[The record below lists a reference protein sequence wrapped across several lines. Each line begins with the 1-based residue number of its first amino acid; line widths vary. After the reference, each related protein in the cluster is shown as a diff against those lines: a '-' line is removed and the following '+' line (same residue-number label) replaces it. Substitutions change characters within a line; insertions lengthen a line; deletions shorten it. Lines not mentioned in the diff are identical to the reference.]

1 MALAQRQLQQETRV
15 TGAETSTDKGHVLSE
30 KEMEEIRSDIENMV
44 TPTWM
49 TSVRQTLGFLIT
61 ASSKQINGVHWEPY
75 IFLSRWFDYGEWT
88 RLKALEGIDAEKS

>member
-49 TSVRQTLGFLIT
+49 TSVPSNLGFPDHG
-61 ASSKQINGVHWEPY
+61 K
-75 IFLSRWFDYGEWT
+75 
-88 RLKALEGIDAEKS
+88 LKAD